1 MKKDKIESEGARRAG
16 DSAAL
21 AGNILCER
29 DGGALRAGDSP
40 SGAGIATVTLFN
52 PDKLNALNAAM
63 WRRLREVMGEL
74 AADDSLR
81 CIILRGEGVVFAAG
95 GDLEEFRSARANVDL
110 ALAYHEAVGEALAAI
125 ESCPQPTVAAILGP
139 CVGGGLEIACACDLR
154 IAGAGARFGA
164 PIMKLGFSMYPGELA
179 GLLRLAGPAVAKEIL
194 LEGRL
199 LNAAEAYA
207 KGLLTRVVAD
217 DAVEEEALA
226 TARRIAAGAPLVA
239 RWHKQWIARLLED
252 RPLSLEEKRASFAF
266 LDTQDY
272 AEGLAAFLEKRPAR
286 FLGR

>member
-1 MKKDKIESEGARRAG
+1 MTPD
-16 DSAAL
+16 
-21 AGNILCER
+21 ILCQC
-29 DGGALRAGDSP
+29 DGET
-40 SGAGIATVTLFN
+40 ATVTLFN

-63 WRRLREVMGEL
+63 WRRLREVMGGL
-74 AADDSLR
+74 AADESVR
-81 CIILRGEGVVFAAG
+81 CIVVRGEGAAFAAG
-95 GDLEEFRSARANVDL
+95 GDLEEFRTARADVDK

-154 IAGAGARFGA
+154 IAGETSRFGA

-199 LNAAEAYA
+199 LGAAEAHA

-217 DAVEEEALA
+217 AEVEGEARA

-239 RWHKQWIARLLED
+239 RWHKQWIARLMED

-272 AEGLAAFLEKRPAR
+272 AEGLAAFLEKRPPR
-286 FLGR
+286 FTGR